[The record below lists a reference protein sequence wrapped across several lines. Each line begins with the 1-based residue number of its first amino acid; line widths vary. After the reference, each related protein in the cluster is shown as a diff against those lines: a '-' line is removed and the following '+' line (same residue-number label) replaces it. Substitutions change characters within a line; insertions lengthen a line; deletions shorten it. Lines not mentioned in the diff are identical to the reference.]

1 MIMEF
6 HEKLQQLRK
15 QKGMTQEELAQRLY
29 VSRTAISKWESG
41 RGYPNIESL
50 REIAKFFSITVDEL
64 LSSQEVLALAEE
76 DGRKKEH
83 HLRDLMSGLL
93 DLCFALLLF
102 LPLFAVSTNGTVN
115 AVSLL
120 SLGNIHLYLKIGY
133 YALVIG
139 MIAMGIFTLALQNCE
154 MSVWIKSKAWIT
166 VALNVALVLLF
177 IISRQVYAATFS
189 FVLLLI
195 KGLML
200 LKSP

>member
-1 MIMEF
+1 MEF

>member
-1 MIMEF
+1 MEF

-76 DGRKKEH
+76 DGRSKEH
-83 HLRDLMSGLL
+83 HLRDLMFGLL